1 MVLFNRCF
9 ATSFLVL
16 SLLALNACS
25 RDLQNKLAADPN
37 LKNSPDTNQTTPE
50 EELTPTPTPSSSE
63 KEFPEEIPT
72 YPKAKLIE
80 TKPAGKGTLTRWQS
94 EDSRNLIAD
103 FYQEEFQDDNW
114 KIVSP
119 GENDDPLVVSKNG
132 LEVKVSLVNPTS
144 EEEEE
149 KGTEFLVEYKKKAV
163 SSEKKEVKK
172 QSQEF
177 ADIDE
182 VDPQLNE
189 YIQDLAQLG
198 VFTSSGGKNKDE
210 QFQPSQPITRRDYAR
225 WLVEANNLLYQET
238 PSKQI
243 RLIEDAQQPAF
254 KDITKSDPD
263 FATIQG
269 LAEAGL
275 IPSSLTGNTN
285 AGLFR
290 PDAPLTREDLVWWKV
305 PLDTRQAL
313 PKATLDSI
321 KETWGFQ
328 DASKVNPQVLPALYL
343 DFQNGEQANIRRAFG
358 YTTIF
363 QPKKPVTRAEAAAT
377 LWYFGFQGE
386 GITAKSVIDNN

>member
-9 ATSFLVL
+9 TTGFLVL
-16 SLLALNACS
+16 NLLALNACS
-25 RDLQNKLAADPN
+25 RDLQNKLAADPS
-37 LKNSPDTNQTTPE
+37 LKNSPDTNETPLE
-50 EELTPTPTPSSSE
+50 EKPTPTPSPQE
-63 KEFPEEIPT
+63 KDFPEEIPT

-80 TKPAGKGTLTRWQS
+80 TKAAGKGTLTRWQS
-94 EDSRNLIAD
+94 EDSRNLITS
-103 FYQEEFQDDNW
+103 FYKEEFQDNDW
-114 KIVSP
+114 EVISP
-119 GENDDPLVVSKNG
+119 GEDDSPLVASKNG
-132 LEVKVSLVNPTS
+132 LEVRISLVNPTDK
-144 EEEEE
+144 EEGE
-149 KGTEFLVEYKKKAV
+149 KITEFLVEHKKKV
-163 SSEKKEVKK
+163 TSPQTKKVKK
-172 QSQEF
+172 QAQSF
-177 ADIDE
+177 SDLDK
-182 VDPQLNE
+182 VDPQLTE
-189 YIQDLAQLG
+189 YIKDLAQLG
-198 VFTSSGGKNKDE
+198 VFTLSSSKNKDE

-225 WLVEANNLLYQET
+225 WLVEANNLLYQDV

-243 RLIEDAQQPAF
+243 RLIKDAQQPAF
-254 KDITKSDPD
+254 KDVTKSDPD

-285 AGLFR
+285 TGLFR
-290 PDAPLTREDLVWWKV
+290 PDVPLTREDLVWWKV

-363 QPKKPVTRAEAAAT
+363 QPKKTVTRAEAAAT